1 LKFFYFNSESELFIL
16 NGKGTILNSCN
27 NYLNPLLPETRMSL
41 IEIKTNTFKSCLIMI
56 GKKLKLLIL
65 TIISLLFAFCVIL
78 IVSLIRYKMI
88 EYKIERYERQFTS
101 NSTSEVL
108 SDKSSKFTIILSY
121 DICRLINDQFFE
133 DYILVFISFPLTM
146 FIYLWN
152 AYRCNID
159 HHNWC
164 RFSKLRI
171 KRNKNLN
178 DTNTSSENSVLT
190 DHEATKVISK
200 KKQESRKSIADNLCF
215 TFSLI
220 CRRLKLNRMFNLN
233 CTMCGL
239 MCSCHFTFPVP
250 INPFSKRNRFITAVI
265 YAAYTYNIL
274 KIFEY
279 LMIGD
284 QHIQAGNRL
293 LEESKYLLENVSL
306 SNLNLTD
313 INKGFQNKYD
323 QVSQTFNQFS
333 ERGILMDLL
342 KQICNVVII
351 GLRYYPVLL
360 CVELKRKSK
369 LIYFLTTLYVL
380 FLFVSYLYLNI
391 FCLLSASAA
400 IKEANSQYNSNFL
413 NEKLNLNFIPTSTA
427 AFGELK
433 MPSNL
438 IDNKKKQKKIN
449 DTIFAPSFQLE
460 NSTKIQDLAPLLR
473 NLMHYA
479 KSDKLKTISDNL
491 ISIEI
496 NTNFSKD
503 TLNDKFKFNKSEL
516 DFVKNTLFLNNIM
529 YEKFL
534 FYAVL
539 CLITLNM
546 MLEFFLLVKKS
557 IYSFIR
563 KLFCFKDVENEKKIS
578 TIENKVNKYKHEINY
593 TKRIYKPNQINQISY
608 IRYIFEKY
616 IYKNDPDFRFSK
628 QFINTQIISFILL
641 YYITCIIIRKSK
653 LIVNLS
659 SNILIFLI
667 SFIFKTDSESSSF
680 IINSKAQL
688 NTLIKSLFDHISN
701 DIVAACCLTSG
712 IYILQL
718 FLGLRNYKKNVLNSY
733 KGIYNDIPS
742 PKLFSNTKLTSSSL
756 HYR

>member
-1 LKFFYFNSESELFIL
+1 
-16 NGKGTILNSCN
+16 
-27 NYLNPLLPETRMSL
+27 
-41 IEIKTNTFKSCLIMI
+41 
-56 GKKLKLLIL
+56 
-65 TIISLLFAFCVIL
+65 
-78 IVSLIRYKMI
+78 MI
-88 EYKIERYERQFTS
+88 EYKIERYERQFAS

-121 DICRLINDQFFE
+121 DICKLINDQFFE

-190 DHEATKVISK
+190 DHEASKVIGK

-220 CRRLKLNRMFNLN
+220 CRRLKLNRIFNLN

-239 MCSCHFTFPVP
+239 MCSCNFTFPVP

-427 AFGELK
+427 AFGEFK

-479 KSDKLKTISDNL
+479 KSDKLKTKSDNL

-557 IYSFIR
+557 LYTFIR

-593 TKRIYKPNQINQISY
+593 TKRIYKPNQIKQISY